1 MAKKVDIDLV
11 KAVLQRN
18 DMDVRLVSQILE
30 EIQIEMNAM
39 LEEGEKVPPV
49 KKQYVMVVSDPKGE
63 LEGKEFTGW
72 VVQIPEEDSPFVAEE
87 RLFRSAYEYN
97 VTPKGR
103 RMPVKTVSEV
113 CEFVSPRVTKEQ
125 NLWIR
130 TKEPVYVLRTS
141 GKIPTVDLKTRN
153 EA

>member
-1 MAKKVDIDLV
+1 MAKKVDLDLV

-30 EIQIEMNAM
+30 EIQVELAA
-39 LEEGEKVPPV
+39 LEQETEKVPPV
-49 KKQYVMVVSDPKGE
+49 KKQYVFVLSDPKGE
-63 LEGKEFTGW
+63 LEGKDFTGW

-87 RLFRSAYEYN
+87 RLFRSGYEYN

-103 RMPVKTVSEV
+103 RLPVKTVSEV
-113 CEFVSPRVTKEQ
+113 CEFVPARIMKEQ
-125 NLWIR
+125 KLWVR

-141 GKIPTVDLKTRN
+141 GKIPTVDMKIRN
-153 EA
+153 EE

>member
-30 EIQIEMNAM
+30 EIQVEMNAM
-39 LEEGEKVPPV
+39 LEEQEKVPPV

-63 LEGKEFTGW
+63 LEGKDFTGW

-113 CEFVSPRVTKEQ
+113 CEFVPPRVTKEQ
-125 NLWIR
+125 NVWIR

-141 GKIPTVDLKTRN
+141 GKVPTVDLKTRN
-153 EA
+153 EE

>member
-1 MAKKVDIDLV
+1 MAKKVDLDLV

-18 DMDVRLVSQILE
+18 DIDVRLAAQIME
-30 EIQIEMNAM
+30 DIQIELNAA
-39 LEEGEKVPPV
+39 LEEGEKPPAV

-72 VVQIPEEDSPFVAEE
+72 IVQIPEEDSPFVAEE
-87 RLFRSAYEYN
+87 RLFRSGYEYN

-103 RMPVKTVSEV
+103 RLPVKTVAEV
-113 CEFVSPRVTKEQ
+113 CEFVPSRIAKEQ
-125 NLWIR
+125 NLWVR

-141 GKIPTVDLKTRN
+141 GKIPSVDLKTRN

>member
-1 MAKKVDIDLV
+1 MAKKVDLDLV

-30 EIQIEMNAM
+30 EIQVELAA
-39 LEEGEKVPPV
+39 LEQETEKVPPV
-49 KKQYVMVVSDPKGE
+49 KKQYVFVLSDPKGE
-63 LEGKEFTGW
+63 LEGKDFTGW

-87 RLFRSAYEYN
+87 RLFRSGYEYN

-103 RMPVKTVSEV
+103 RLPVKTVSEV
-113 CEFVSPRVTKEQ
+113 CEFVPARIMKEQ
-125 NLWIR
+125 KLWVR

-141 GKIPTVDLKTRN
+141 GKIPTVDIKIRN
-153 EA
+153 EE